1 MEEDLYICDECRAE
15 FNCDE
20 IGDKILCP
28 ECGGIISERIAAEK
42 EAELI
47 EAEEAELI
55 EAEENMMN
63 NQTAEDMQNNAP
75 QESPEEADKQML
87 SAKFR
92 VAGCV
97 VLFIA
102 AVFIINAM
110 ETGSYRTP
118 WPVAIITTLAGLG
131 LFGYSWYLQSRQ
143 Q

>member
-1 MEEDLYICDECRAE
+1 
-15 FNCDE
+15 
-20 IGDKILCP
+20 
-28 ECGGIISERIAAEK
+28 
-42 EAELI
+42 
-47 EAEEAELI
+47 
-55 EAEENMMN
+55 MMN
-63 NQTAEDMQNNAP
+63 NQTAEDMQNNVP
-75 QESPEEADKQML
+75 QESPEEADNQML

-92 VAGCV
+92 VAGYV

-102 AVFIINAM
+102 AVFIVNAM